1 MRKKLVT
8 LILFGT
14 LITMAACSGRDA
26 ADAGALAGGLLQAKN
41 TAQPSTAPESKPT
54 GEVTFGDCLITIK
67 MPNDGYKISCEDD
80 EITFNYYN
88 WKYGVLFPYE
98 VKAGDGFSELDVI
111 IENFAGASGIVE
123 LIDTREEEY
132 GTCYV
137 LVIRRE
143 RYSLGEIE
151 FLAQAGILSE
161 EKALEQEQTCV
172 AVMYRLNEGRWWCFM
187 TDGDEAGGDG
197 LLDALKFEITFANI
211 K

>member
-8 LILFGT
+8 FLLLGT
-14 LITMAACSGRDA
+14 LMAAAACSGRDA
-26 ADAGALAGGLLQAKN
+26 ADAGALAGDLPQVKN
-41 TAQPSTAPESKPT
+41 TAQPSAAPEPKPT
-54 GEVTFGDCLITIK
+54 GEVTVGNCVISIK
-67 MPNDGYKISCEDD
+67 MPNDGYKFFCKDD

-98 VKAGDGFSELDVI
+98 VKAGDGLSELDVI
-111 IENFAGASGIVE
+111 IKNFAGASGIVE
-123 LIDTREEEY
+123 LIDTHEEEY
-132 GTCYV
+132 GTRYV

-151 FLAQAGILSE
+151 FLAQAGIISE
-161 EKALEQEQTCV
+161 EKALEQEQTSV
-172 AVMYRLNEGRWWCFM
+172 AVMYRLNGGQWCFM

-197 LLDALKFEITFANI
+197 LLDALEFEITFAEI